1 MSDTPAQRREAAAT
15 RRRWITLAEFVAV
28 AGLVITGLG
37 LWTSWSDRRADQAD
51 KAATSAADARKD
63 ARLDITVTVRED
75 GRSLLLADA
84 RHDIQD
90 VRFAF
95 PASLGVASQHPAGDP
110 AIATDWIAAP
120 LLRLTDGGADE
131 QVGRLPVLTT
141 IRYWNGDAVRTA
153 TAIYDLIWRTEGRF
167 LKGRALRLEGLR
179 LHRRGG
185 TVADLDRLWDRPRR

>member
-1 MSDTPAQRREAAAT
+1 MSDTPAERREAAAT

-51 KAATSAADARKD
+51 RQAASVAAERKD
-63 ARLDITVTVRED
+63 ARIDITGTVRED

-95 PASLGVASQHPAGDP
+95 PASLGVAAQHPPGDP
-110 AIATDWIAAP
+110 AVEADWIAPP
-120 LLRLTDGGADE
+120 LLRLTDSGADE
-131 QVGRLPVLTT
+131 QVGRLPILAT
-141 IRYWNGDAVRTA
+141 IRYWDGDTARTA
-153 TAIYDLIWRTEGRF
+153 TAIYDLIWRTDGRF
-167 LKGRALRLEGLR
+167 LKGRAFRLEGLKLR
-179 LHRRGG
+179 RRGG
-185 TVADLDRLWDRPRR
+185 TAADLDQLWIKPTR

>member
-1 MSDTPAQRREAAAT
+1 VSDTPAERREAAAT

-51 KAATSAADARKD
+51 RQAASVAAERKD
-63 ARLDITVTVRED
+63 ARIDITGTVRAD

-90 VRFAF
+90 IRFAF
-95 PASLGVASQHPAGDP
+95 PASLGVAAQHPAGDP
-110 AIATDWIAAP
+110 AVEADWIAPP

-131 QVGRLPVLTT
+131 QVGRLPMLAT
-141 IRYWNGDAVRTA
+141 IRYWDGDTARTA
-153 TAIYDLIWRTEGRF
+153 TAIYDLIWRTDGRF
-167 LKGRALRLEGLR
+167 LKGRAFRLEGFKLR
-179 LHRRGG
+179 RRGG
-185 TVADLDRLWDRPRR
+185 TASDLDRLWIKPAR